1 MSDLHVKYLLVGG
14 GVAAFSACAAIRQR
28 DPQGALML
36 VGQEINRPYYR
47 TNLSKSFLRRQS
59 GRSALFTAEPDW
71 FAAHGVQLR
80 TGCRAIHLDPG
91 RAICTLDSGQNISYD
106 KLLLATGATPRPLT
120 IPGGTMPNIYTP
132 RSIDDFEQLHT
143 AIDKAKSEGHRQGDT
158 KQRGVATVI
167 GGGLLGVEIA
177 SSLTQAGIL
186 VDLIVSARHPWMKFA
201 GEATGQFL
209 AHYLIRHGVQLHESV
224 RASRIEGD
232 GRAQRVVLSDG
243 RTLVSD
249 LVISAIGTI
258 PSKDLLRGT
267 GIIAEKAIL
276 ADEYC
281 RTNEPNIYAAGDC
294 AAVRDGIFGKH
305 RPAEQWDTAAIT
317 GEIAGNNIAGATVKM
332 TAVTSFTTE
341 AFGLTARAWGQN
353 KHLDHRL
360 LRGTPNVES
369 PEFLEIGISSEGV
382 VSQILAVGPAG
393 AGEYP
398 LLEELIRRRVSI
410 AGKEEML
417 KDPAVPLAALLA

>member
-14 GVAAFSACAAIRQR
+14 GVAAYSACAAIRQR
-28 DPQGALML
+28 DPHGAIML
-36 VGQEINRPYYR
+36 AGQEINRPYYR

-71 FAAHGVQLR
+71 FAAHNVQLR
-80 TGCRAIHLDPG
+80 TGCRALNLDAG
-91 RAICTLDSGQNISYD
+91 RGIVTLDSGQAISYD
-106 KLLLATGATPRPLT
+106 KLLLATGCAPRALS
-120 IPGGTMPNIYTP
+120 IPGGTMANIFTP
-132 RSIDDFEQLHT
+132 RTIDDFEQLHT
-143 AIDKAKSEGHRQGDT
+143 AIDKARSEGHRHEGG
-158 KQRGVATVI
+158 KGRGLAAVI

-177 SSLTQAGIL
+177 ASLTQAGL
-186 VDLIVSARHPWMKFA
+186 SVDLIVAGRHPWMKFA
-201 GEATGQFL
+201 SEATGQFL
-209 AHYLIRHGVQLHESV
+209 AHYLIKHGIKLHESV
-224 RASRIEGD
+224 RAARIEGD

-243 RTLVSD
+243 RTLLSD

-276 ADEYC
+276 ADEFC

-305 RPAEQWDTAAIT
+305 RPPEQWDTAAVT
-317 GEIAGNNIAGATVKM
+317 GSVAGNNMAGAEVKM
-332 TAVTSFTTE
+332 SAVTSFVTE
-341 AFGLTARAWGQN
+341 AFGLSARAWGQN

-360 LRGTPNVES
+360 FRGTPNVES
-369 PEFLEIGISSEGV
+369 PDFLEIGLTAEGR
-382 VSQILAVGPAG
+382 VSQILAVGRAG
-393 AGEYP
+393 AGEESVI
-398 LLEELIRRRVSI
+398 EELIRRRTNV

-417 KDPAVPLAALLA
+417 KDPATPLANLIE